1 LKQFAKKYKKF
12 YYLNFDDEKLAG
24 FTMDDFDNLMVA
36 FNKQDTAKV
45 IFLDEI

>member
-1 LKQFAKKYKKF
+1 
-12 YYLNFDDEKLAG
+12 
-24 FTMDDFDNLMVA
+24 MDDFDNLMVA